1 MSIYQAT
8 EKTISVYLVCLV
20 CLVERNKPNEPD
32 RPEKPEKPDRPD
44 RPNRPNEQDRLADFF
59 SILLDTR
66 LPIPQREIEL
76 NQSIRPHPMLAQH
89 RIIKNGVVLQGDRQC
104 RHIFDR
110 HR

>member
-20 CLVERNKPNEPD
+20 CLVERNKPNE
-32 RPEKPEKPDRPD
+32 PDRPD

>member
-1 MSIYQAT
+1 MSTYQAM
-8 EKTISVYLVCLV
+8 EKTMSVYLVCLVCLV

-32 RPEKPEKPDRPD
+32 RPDRPN

-66 LPIPQREIEL
+66 LPITQREIEL

>member
-20 CLVERNKPNEPD
+20 CLVERNKPNE
-32 RPEKPEKPDRPD
+32 PDRPD

-89 RIIKNGVVLQGDRQC
+89 RIIKNGVVLQGDRQR